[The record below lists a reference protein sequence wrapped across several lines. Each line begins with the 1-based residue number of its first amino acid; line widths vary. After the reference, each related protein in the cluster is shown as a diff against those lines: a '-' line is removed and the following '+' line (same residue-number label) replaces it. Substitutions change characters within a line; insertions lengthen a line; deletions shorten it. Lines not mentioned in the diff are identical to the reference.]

1 MILTREEIGTLSK
14 WERNFHDAV
23 DAQWGHNPG
32 RSALKT
38 IWEIYTRATG
48 DRRRFSDNCSTCILN
63 LLTDCGRVYFADKAE
78 LERFDATRKVEKSE
92 VKAKPVKKAPVKTRT
107 KKA

>member
-23 DAQWGHNPG
+23 YAEWSSNPG

-48 DRRRFSDNCSTCILN
+48 DRRRFSDNCSSCILR
-63 LLTDCGRVYFADKAE
+63 LLTDCGKVYFDDKAE
-78 LERFDATRKVEKSE
+78 LERLDATRKVEMSE
-92 VKAKPVKKAPVKTRT
+92 AKAKPVKKAPVKTRT

>member
-14 WERNFHDAV
+14 WDKNFHDAV
-23 DAQWGHNPG
+23 YAQWADTPG

-48 DRRRFSDNCSTCILN
+48 ERRRFSDNCSKCIYDLLN
-63 LLTDCGRVYFADKAE
+63 DCGKIYFADKTE
-78 LERFDATRKVEKSE
+78 LERLDATRKVEMSE
-92 VKAKPVKKAPVKTRT
+92 AKAKPVKKAPVKTRT